1 LHDNTH
7 LLEAD
12 STYCETCG
20 QEIKPLAS
28 YGYGKKNSN
37 RIGIAISILLHVLA
51 VLYYLFKPPEVRI
64 VPLKESKEGEMVYIA
79 PMANQAKEKPSAK
92 PKEKTQPTKTA
103 KSAPAPSHQPRVA
116 NTITPPRKQEVV
128 VPPKESPVP
137 APPPP
142 QDAPQ
147 DMQSMI
153 AKRRAAREAANPTP
167 EAPAEESE
175 AERGNRIARANIMG
189 AQGKTAN
196 GKDREDSGGVFEIV
210 DKTYHGAD
218 IKFRGWNGNF
228 KRTWSQQVHVER
240 GNEID
245 VETAIVKRM
254 IELIRQEKTG
264 DFVWESHRLGR
275 NVNMSAR
282 PADQA
287 ELEAFLLKEFF
298 EGYKRG
304 SSR

>member
-20 QEIKPLAS
+20 QPIRPPAE
-28 YGYGKKNSN
+28 YGYERKNTN
-37 RIGIAISILLHVLA
+37 RIGIAVSILLHVLA

-64 VPLKESKEGEMVYIA
+64 EPVKASKEGEMVYIA
-79 PMANQAKEKPSAK
+79 PMANPPKSAPTPK
-92 PKEKTQPTKTA
+92 PKQKTQPTKTA
-103 KSAPAPSHQPRVA
+103 KSAPAPTRQPRVA

-142 QDAPQ
+142 QDEPQ

-167 EAPAEESE
+167 AAPAEESE
-175 AERGNRIARANIMG
+175 NDRANRIARANIMG
-189 AQGKTAN
+189 AQGKTAS
-196 GKDREDSGGVFEIV
+196 GKERDDSGGVFEIV

-218 IKFRGWNGNF
+218 IKFRGWNTNF

-254 IELIRQEKTG
+254 IELIRQEKPG

-298 EGYKRG
+298 PEYRRG